1 MATDFEVA
9 FPRTPDREL
18 ITHPLY
24 QVTDWRTEHLL
35 TYPTIELT
43 IGFDGYQQLADDA
56 ATGRDVARWRARN
69 PQLAALLDA
78 ETTLDALAGG
88 R

>member
-1 MATDFEVA
+1 MASDFEVA

-18 ITHPLY
+18 ITHAPY
-24 QVTDWRTEHLL
+24 QVFDWRNEHLL
-35 TYPTIELT
+35 TYPTIELS

-56 ATGRDVARWRARN
+56 ATGRDVARWRDRN

-78 ETTLDALAGG
+78 ETALDALAGG